1 MTDAGAGRP
10 AVAATFGVEE
20 EYHVVDALTLALR
33 DSPDLGAAASH
44 GELGPRL
51 QAEIASTQ
59 LETATG
65 VCATLAELR
74 TELLAARCEAAYA
87 AESVGAALV
96 VASTHP
102 TASWRDQR
110 LTSKVRY
117 IELFEQWGL
126 LALQQVICGCHVHV
140 SVPDLDTA
148 VAVMDHARPYLPT
161 ILALTGSSPFH
172 EGADTGY
179 ESYRTMWWSRWPTA
193 GAPEPLGD
201 AAAYTSLVEDLQ
213 HAVGQSGPAQQVR
226 ERQHRRGR
234 ARGGL
239 DAHCVPGGERLQHL
253 RAGQEQRV
261 VGRRQDQH
269 GPTRLSPYLLP
280 HAEQP

>member
-1 MTDAGAGRP
+1 MVDAGGGRP

-20 EYHVVDALTLALR
+20 EYHVVDAATLALR

-59 LETATG
+59 LETATA
-65 VCATLAELR
+65 VCTTLTELR
-74 TELLAARCEAAYA
+74 TELLAARCEAAQA

-96 VASTHP
+96 AASTHP

-110 LTSKVRY
+110 LTSRVRY
-117 IELFEQWGL
+117 IELFERWGL

-148 VAVMDHARPYLPT
+148 ISVMDHARPYLPT
-161 ILALTGSSPFH
+161 LLALTGSSPFT
-172 EGADTGY
+172 EAVDTGY
-179 ESYRTMWWSRWPTA
+179 ESYRTIWWSRWPTT

-201 AAAYTSLVEDLQ
+201 AASYQATVADLQ
-213 HAVGQSGPAQQVR
+213 
-226 ERQHRRGR
+226 
-234 ARGGL
+234 
-239 DAHCVPGGERLQHL
+239 
-253 RAGQEQRV
+253 RAGLIEDSTHLYWDMR
-261 VGRRQDQH
+261 
-269 GPTRLSPYLLP
+269 P
-280 HAEQP
+280 

>member
-1 MTDAGAGRP
+1 MSRWRRHLTSHSRARRVSSCSRRGVRAMRSSDGPSPSKPRTPSVASRPRWRRPTPRAFPSTHPASSSAGRSSTTCARVSRRARSSPTSPTRSSTRSRSSPMTDAGAGRP

-148 VAVMDHARPYLPT
+148 VAVMDHAP
-161 ILALTGSSPFH
+161 
-172 EGADTGY
+172 
-179 ESYRTMWWSRWPTA
+179 
-193 GAPEPLGD
+193 
-201 AAAYTSLVEDLQ
+201 
-213 HAVGQSGPAQQVR
+213 
-226 ERQHRRGR
+226 
-234 ARGGL
+234 
-239 DAHCVPGGERLQHL
+239 
-253 RAGQEQRV
+253 
-261 VGRRQDQH
+261 
-269 GPTRLSPYLLP
+269 
-280 HAEQP
+280 